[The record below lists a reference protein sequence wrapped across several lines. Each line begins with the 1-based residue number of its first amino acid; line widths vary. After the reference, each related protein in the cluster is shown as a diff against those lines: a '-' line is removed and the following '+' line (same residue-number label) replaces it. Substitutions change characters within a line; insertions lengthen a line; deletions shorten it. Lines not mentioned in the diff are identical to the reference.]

1 MIPELLV
8 HSFVSALSLDYSI
21 DGSYFDDGK
30 KIKKIK
36 YFFLELKNI
45 YNKNKEYLC

>member
-1 MIPELLV
+1 MPVELLAQF
-8 HSFVSALSLDYSI
+8 FVIVFLQDYNI

-30 KIKKIK
+30 KIKGKK

-45 YNKNKEYLC
+45 YKKNKDY

>member
-1 MIPELLV
+1 MSQELLAR
-8 HSFVSALSLDYSI
+8 FSASVFLQDCNI

-30 KIKKIK
+30 KIKGIK

-45 YNKNKEYLC
+45 YKKNKEYSC